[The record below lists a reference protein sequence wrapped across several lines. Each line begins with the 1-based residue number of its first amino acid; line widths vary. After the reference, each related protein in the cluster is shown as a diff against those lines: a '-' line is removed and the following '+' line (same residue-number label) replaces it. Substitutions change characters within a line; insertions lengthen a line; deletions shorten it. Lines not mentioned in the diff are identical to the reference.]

1 MWKLG
6 LRPEKDNINGIFVAV
21 CTTAYRKEGN
31 RVGQMQSLLGQMQ
44 TRQAELAAAQHL
56 ISYFSSPCFS
66 LKIVDN
72 FGWTRQEHMLEK
84 YE

>member
-1 MWKLG
+1 
-6 LRPEKDNINGIFVAV
+6 
-21 CTTAYRKEGN
+21 
-31 RVGQMQSLLGQMQ
+31 MQSLLGQMQ

-84 YE
+84 YEWCGLESVIKAWQER